1 MPKKKLTTHQG
12 FTITELMVAT
22 VISVIVISGIS
33 VLLVDGQRGWN
44 AMYNLVY
51 SDVVT
56 DGYVARKS
64 FDSVMRKAS
73 REKYLLEDGGSWIE
87 IYYYADDDSSVLDRY
102 ARFFKNNSE
111 LNIEYGRLEPRETLD
126 IQTICSNVS
135 RCTFKAAGQSAQ
147 MTLTLDDGSQTI
159 TVVSSAVMHN
169 K

>member
-1 MPKKKLTTHQG
+1 
-12 FTITELMVAT
+12 
-22 VISVIVISGIS
+22 
-33 VLLVDGQRGWN
+33 
-44 AMYNLVY
+44 
-51 SDVVT
+51 
-56 DGYVARKS
+56 
-64 FDSVMRKAS
+64 MRKAS
-73 REKYLLEDGGSWIE
+73 REKYFLDDGGSWIE

-102 ARFFKNNSE
+102 ARFFENNGE